1 VFAPLDPSDIL
12 PVRILS
18 IAETQD
24 CMALTFRN
32 CIPLLCLILIFG
44 MSPRGLRAQENAVS
58 RPPPSVTVQAVE
70 EEPVEPPSEHIGR
83 VEALEAVDLRARV
96 PGFIEEIAFE
106 PGSFVRTGELL
117 FVIEPARYEAAVAAA
132 RAQVERAGAVQRQAT
147 ISRDRNAELVRR
159 NTAARAALDDAQAA
173 YDIANADLTA
183 AQASLSKAELDLSYT
198 RITAPIAGRIGQPLL
213 TKGNLVASDATV
225 LARLVQSDPVRVAF
239 SVAEADIISVR
250 QAALA
255 GTGSGRDVFRLT
267 LKLPN
272 GTTYGQEGKTEFL
285 SPEVDPQ
292 TGTVAVRTIF
302 PNPDGILMP
311 GQFVN
316 LSFASSNEATGPV
329 VAQSAVLQDRDGRFV
344 YVLNEDNTVHLRR
357 IETGAKIGEQWAVT
371 KGIWPGERVVVQG
384 TQRLADGIAVQPVSS
399 SGGSL

>member
-1 VFAPLDPSDIL
+1 MKVTYQKYWIL
-12 PVRILS
+12 LSCMVILGS
-18 IAETQD
+18 
-24 CMALTFRN
+24 
-32 CIPLLCLILIFG
+32 PPGLL
-44 MSPRGLRAQENAVS
+44 SAQEHTAS
-58 RPPPSVTVQAVE
+58 RPPPSVAVE
-70 EEPVEPPSEHIGR
+70 TVVEAPVEPPTEYIGR

-96 PGFIEEIAFE
+96 PGFIEEIAFT
-106 PGSFVRTGELL
+106 PGSFVKAGDLL
-117 FVIEPARYEAAVAAA
+117 FIVEPARYEAAVAAA
-132 RAQVERAGAVQRQAT
+132 RAQVERARAVQRQAI

-159 NTAARAALDDAQAA
+159 NTAAQAVLDDAQAA
-173 YDIANADLTA
+173 YDIANADLA
-183 AQASLSKAELDLSYT
+183 AAEASLSKAELDLSYT
-198 RITAPIAGRIGQPLL
+198 RITAPISGRIGQPLL

-239 SVAEADIISVR
+239 SVAEADIITVR
-250 QAALA
+250 QATLA
-255 GTGSGRDVFRLT
+255 GTGSGRDFFRLS

-272 GTTYGQEGKTEFL
+272 GTTYAQEGKIEFL

-316 LSFASSNEATGPV
+316 LAFASTSEAMGPV

-344 YVLNEDNTVHLRR
+344 YVVNDDNTVHQRR
-357 IETGAKIGEQWAVT
+357 IETGAKIGERWAVT
-371 KGIWPGERVVVQG
+371 QGIKPGERVVVQG
-384 TQRLADGIAVQPVSS
+384 TQRLSDGIAVQPATS